1 MKKTKHNSEH
11 YNWGDTCE
19 GWHLVKNQDLSVIQ
33 EIMAP
38 HTKEERHYHAVS
50 QQLFFILNGKATF
63 ELEGNIIEV
72 KAGESL
78 HVKPMQ
84 KHQIQNNTDTTLEFL
99 VVSQPTTRG
108 DRMEEVV
115 EE

>member
-11 YNWGDTCE
+11 YNWGEQCE
-19 GWHLVKNQDLSVIQ
+19 GWHLVKDQTLSVIQ
-33 EIMAP
+33 EVMAP
-38 HTKEERHYHAVS
+38 HTKEERHFHAVS
-50 QQLFFILNGKATF
+50 QQLFFILKGTATF
-63 ELEGNIIEV
+63 ELEGKTLKV
-72 KAGESL
+72 AAGESL

-84 KHQIQNNTDTTLEFL
+84 KHQIQNNSDQSLEFL

-115 EE
+115 EL